1 MARISSNTVLRK
13 KVSKELVRRVKR
25 VVNNAYAPY
34 SGTSVGAA
42 LYCANGH
49 IYTGSNIENSSYSL
63 TICAERVAL
72 FKAISEGERDFL
84 LLLLYSPHID
94 SILPCGACLQVF
106 SECAP
111 EIIIVTMNKKNEFRF
126 YPLQTLLSK
135 PFKVNK

>member
-34 SGTSVGAA
+34 SGISVGAA

-84 LLLLYSPHID
+84 LLLLYSPQID

-111 EIIIVTMNKKNEFRF
+111 EIIIVTMSKKSEFRF

>member
-34 SGTSVGAA
+34 SGISVGAA

-84 LLLLYSPHID
+84 LLLLYSPQID

-111 EIIIVTMNKKNEFRF
+111 EIIIVTMNKKSEFRF